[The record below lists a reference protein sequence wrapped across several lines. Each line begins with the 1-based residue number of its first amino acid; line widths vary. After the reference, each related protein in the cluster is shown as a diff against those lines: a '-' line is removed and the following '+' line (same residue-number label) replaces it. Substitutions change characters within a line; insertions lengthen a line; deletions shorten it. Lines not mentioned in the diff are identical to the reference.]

1 MPEQKTSP
9 SERKYDSLLNQ
20 MKAFDIPS
28 KVTDEEAQGRKWLR
42 RYHNIM
48 MDVASYI
55 RSKDPKYKSLL
66 SQAKKI
72 ERKWNMEGKYT
83 IGGRD

>member
-20 MKAFDIPS
+20 MKAFEIPT
-28 KVTDEEAQGRKWLR
+28 KVTDEEAQNKWLR
-42 RYHNIM
+42 RYHNVM
-48 MDVASYI
+48 VDVASYI

-72 ERKWNMEGKYT
+72 ERRWNLEGKYT
-83 IGGRD
+83 RGGKD

>member
-20 MKAFDIPS
+20 MKAFEIPT
-28 KVTDEEAQGRKWLR
+28 KVTHEEAQNKWLR
-42 RYHNIM
+42 RYHNVM
-48 MDVASYI
+48 VDVASYI

-72 ERKWNMEGKYT
+72 ERRWNLEGKYT
-83 IGGRD
+83 RGGKD

>member
-20 MKAFDIPS
+20 MKAFEIPT
-28 KVTDEEAQGRKWLR
+28 KVTDEEAQNKWLR
-42 RYHNIM
+42 RYHNVM
-48 MDVASYI
+48 VDVASYI
-55 RSKDPKYKSLL
+55 RGKDPKYKSLL

-72 ERKWNMEGKYT
+72 ERRWNLEGKYT
-83 IGGRD
+83 RGGKD

>member
-20 MKAFDIPS
+20 MKAFEIPD
-28 KVTDEEAQGRKWLR
+28 KVTKDTAPNKWLR
-42 RYHNIM
+42 SYHNIM